1 MKLPTGK
8 ASRLFINELT
18 IWLDHHNRSTPFK
31 SIELKVFM
39 TLPCLL
45 LQKSPRNSKAK
56 DHLKTLEGMKKKYIR
71 WLVKLERLKIAFE
84 ILPIQNVPKT
94 IVLVHSQN

>member
-18 IWLDHHNRSTPFK
+18 IWLDHYNRSTPFK
-31 SIELKVFM
+31 SMKLKVFM
-39 TLPCLL
+39 TLPCVL

-56 DHLKTLEGMKKKYIR
+56 DHLKTLEGMKKKIY
-71 WLVKLERLKIAFE
+71 V
-84 ILPIQNVPKT
+84 
-94 IVLVHSQN
+94 S